1 MSDAVQLW
9 REGLLTNWEYLMQ
22 LNKMAGRSYNDL
34 MQYPVFPFVI
44 ADYTSQVLD
53 LTDPQVYRY
62 FCLLVIV
69 TVLTLCHVMS
79 DINHIVKFL
88 ILFEFT
94 EMDTDNYFLW
104 HTTFITFL
112 DLRGNVYVDAVNYS
126 AVLTTQ
132 AETIFIS

>member
-1 MSDAVQLW
+1 
-9 REGLLTNWEYLMQ
+9 MQ

-44 ADYTSQVLD
+44 ADYTGQVLD
-53 LTDPQVYRY
+53 LTDPHVYRY
-62 FCLLVIV
+62 FCLLITV

-94 EMDTDNYFLW
+94 KMDTDNYSLW

-112 DLRGNVYVDAVNYS
+112 DLGGSVYIIAVKYS
-126 AVLTTQ
+126 LRAVLTTQ
-132 AETIFIS
+132 AETVFIS